1 MNLGI
6 ITTLL
11 RDGVFLV
18 LKLSGPILLAALIV
32 GLIVAIIQAVTSIQ
46 EQTLT
51 FVPKLL
57 IILIALVLLG
67 SWMFASLE
75 SYAISLFE
83 MIPQMA
89 R

>member
-1 MNLGI
+1 MSLGTVTALI
-6 ITTLL
+6 

-18 LKLSGPILLAALIV
+18 LKLSSPILIAALVV

-57 IILIALVLLG
+57 VILIALVLLG
-67 SWMFASLE
+67 SWMFASLR
-75 SYAISLFE
+75 SYTVSLFE
-83 MIPQMA
+83 MIPDMA
-89 R
+89 K

>member
-1 MNLGI
+1 MSLGTI
-6 ITTLL
+6 SALI

-18 LKLSGPILLAALIV
+18 LKLSGPILLSALII
-32 GLIVAIIQAVTSIQ
+32 GLIIAIIQAVTSIQ

-57 IILIALVLLG
+57 VILLALVLLG
-67 SWMFASLE
+67 SWMFASLR
-75 SYAISLFE
+75 SYTINLFE
-83 MIPQMA
+83 LIPGMA

>member
-1 MNLGI
+1 MSLGTI
-6 ITTLL
+6 SALI

-18 LKLSGPILLAALIV
+18 LKLSGPILISALVI
-32 GLIVAIIQAVTSIQ
+32 GLIIAIFQAVTSIQ

-57 IILIALVLLG
+57 VILLALVLLG
-67 SWMFASLE
+67 SWMFASLR
-75 SYAISLFE
+75 SYTINLFE
-83 MIPQMA
+83 LIPEMA

>member
-1 MNLGI
+1 MSLGTVTALI
-6 ITTLL
+6 

-18 LKLSGPILLAALIV
+18 LKLSSPILISALVV

-57 IILIALVLLG
+57 VILIALVLLG
-67 SWMFASLE
+67 SWMFASLR
-75 SYAISLFE
+75 SYTVSLFE
-83 MIPQMA
+83 MIPDMA
-89 R
+89 K

>member
-32 GLIVAIIQAVTSIQ
+32 GLVVAIIQAVTSIQ

>member
-1 MNLGI
+1 MNLGL

-32 GLIVAIIQAVTSIQ
+32 GLVVAIIQAVTSIQ

-67 SWMFASLE
+67 GWMFASLE

>member
-1 MNLGI
+1 MSLGTI
-6 ITTLL
+6 SALI

-18 LKLSGPILLAALIV
+18 LKLAGPILLSALII
-32 GLIVAIIQAVTSIQ
+32 GLIIAIIQAVTSIQ

-57 IILIALVLLG
+57 VILLALVLLG
-67 SWMFASLE
+67 SWMFASLR
-75 SYAISLFE
+75 SYTINLFE
-83 MIPQMA
+83 LIPEMA